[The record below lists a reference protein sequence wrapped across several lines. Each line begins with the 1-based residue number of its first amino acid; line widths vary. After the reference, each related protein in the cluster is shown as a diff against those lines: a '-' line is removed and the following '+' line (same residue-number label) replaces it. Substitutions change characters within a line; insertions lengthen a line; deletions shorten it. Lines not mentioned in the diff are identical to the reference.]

1 MEQKLKVGVIFGGK
15 SAEHEVSLV
24 SAAFIIKSMDKNKY
38 QIFPVGITQQGKW
51 LADDNSLKR
60 LKEGETS
67 GASALPPASL
77 LDMDVVFPVLHG
89 PFGEDGTIQGMFEM
103 LGIPYVGAGVL
114 GCSLAMDKAAAKSIF
129 LQHNLPVVKHLCFNW
144 EELEKDSDGIISKI
158 EGHLGYPCFVKPS
171 ALGSSIGISKAKSRS
186 GLKDALLLAT
196 KYGMRILVEEAID
209 AREIECSI
217 LGNEEPFASTPGEVI
232 PGGEFYDYFDKYV
245 DGKSG
250 LEIPARLTPAKQEE
264 VKGIAIKAYKAL
276 DCAGLARVDFLLDK
290 HTEKLYLSE
299 INTMPGFTAISMYPK
314 LIEYSGIQAP
324 ELIDRLIELALQ
336 RHQRKS
342 KLLITFDHGSDW
354 YKKN

>member
-1 MEQKLKVGVIFGGK
+1 MGQKLKVGIIFGGK

-24 SAAFIIKSMDKNKY
+24 SAAFIIKSMDKNKH

-51 LADDNSLKR
+51 LAGDNSLKR

-114 GCSLAMDKAAAKSIF
+114 GCSLAMDKSAAKSIF
-129 LQHNLPVVKHLCFNW
+129 LQHNLPVVRHLCFNW
-144 EELEKDSDGIISKI
+144 KELEKDSDEVISKI
-158 EGHLGYPCFVKPS
+158 EGYLGYPCFVKPS

-217 LGNEEPFASTPGEVI
+217 LGNEEPFASIPGEVI

-250 LEIPARLTPAKQEE
+250 LEIPAKLSPAKQEE

-314 LIEYSGIQAP
+314 LIEYSGMQAP

-354 YKKN
+354 YKKG

>member
-1 MEQKLKVGVIFGGK
+1 MGQKLKVGVIFGGK

-38 QIFPVGITQQGKW
+38 HIFPIGITQQGKW
-51 LADDNSLKR
+51 LAGDDSLKG

-129 LQHNLPVVKHLCFNW
+129 LQHNLPIVKYLCFNW
-144 EELEKDSDGIISKI
+144 KELEKSSAEIISKI
-158 EGHLGYPCFVKPS
+158 EEHLGYACFVKPS
-171 ALGSSIGISKAKSRS
+171 ALGSSIGISKAKNRS
-186 GLKDALLLAT
+186 GLKDALLLAA

-217 LGNEEPFASTPGEVI
+217 LGNEEPFASIPGEVI

-250 LEIPARLTPAKQEE
+250 IEIPARLTSAKQEE
-264 VKGIAIKAYKAL
+264 VKGIAIKAYKAI

-314 LIEYSGIQAP
+314 LIEYSGMQAP

-342 KLLITFDHGSDW
+342 KLLISFDHGSDW

>member
-1 MEQKLKVGVIFGGK
+1 MGQRLKVGVIFGGK

-38 QIFPVGITQQGKW
+38 QIFPIGITQQGKW
-51 LADDNSLKR
+51 LAGDNSLKR

-129 LQHNLPVVKHLCFNW
+129 LQHNLPVVRHLCFNW
-144 EELEKDSDGIISKI
+144 KELEKDSDEIISKI
-158 EGHLGYPCFVKPS
+158 EGYLGYPCFVKPS

-217 LGNEEPFASTPGEVI
+217 LGNEEPFASIPGEVI

-250 LEIPARLTPAKQEE
+250 LEIPARLSPAKQEE
-264 VKGIAIKAYKAL
+264 VKGIAIKAYEAI